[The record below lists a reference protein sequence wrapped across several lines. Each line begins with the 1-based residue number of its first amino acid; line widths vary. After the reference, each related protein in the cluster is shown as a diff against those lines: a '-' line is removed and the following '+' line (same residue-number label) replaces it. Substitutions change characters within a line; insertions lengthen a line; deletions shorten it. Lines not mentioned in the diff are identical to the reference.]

1 MVFVILVLPLVLS
14 LMLSIWKSDRK
25 LNPVSWKILMW
36 LFSLLIEKLSVQLAL
51 LEMLKFYV
59 AELIPC

>member
-1 MVFVILVLPLVLS
+1 M
-14 LMLSIWKSDRK
+14 K
-25 LNPVSWKILMW
+25 LNLVSWKILML

-59 AELIPC
+59 VRLNTLLIFLVLGYC